1 MYYCNKSGRPLPPY
15 SVLRNIWTVPNWMI
29 ILCKKQVQSLAGQ
42 TRRLQIIRNKEEA
55 PASDFASQ
63 LRVSP
68 IFSQSQK
75 YSIFFKKYSSKF
87 QSDKNIPCSPLFL
100 FNFLPNT
107 KNIPCSPQ
115 FFFKVPIT
123 KTSTCLISNAP
134 KKIIIAG
141 FIIIM
146 DYGNNNNNN
155 NAEDQG
161 RCKIG
166 LSLDSKQ
173 ILHFNGFLL
182 PILTLETLVKV
193 LQEDIQSWKCQL
205 LSKLPYDCLRSGISF
220 CSQPFRWTVVGRG
233 LQT

>member
-1 MYYCNKSGRPLPPY
+1 MFSPF
-15 SVLRNIWTVPNWMI
+15 
-29 ILCKKQVQSLAGQ
+29 SLQ
-42 TRRLQIIRNKEEA
+42 
-55 PASDFASQ
+55 
-63 LRVSP
+63 
-68 IFSQSQK
+68 FSSK
-75 YSIFFKKYSSKF
+75 YKKYSMF
-87 QSDKNIPCSPLFL
+87 PTI
-100 FNFLPNT
+100 
-107 KNIPCSPQ
+107 
-115 FFFKVPIT
+115 FFKVPIT